1 MKIKQT
7 MLVQKLVCTWF
18 YFGSGLLFFGQKFL
32 YVGKTLEGSFTVG
45 NIEGNTVTMWVHP
58 QAVVSV
64 AFNSYILINNK

>member
-45 NIEGNTVTMWVHP
+45 NIDGLHKGNTVTM
-58 QAVVSV
+58 
-64 AFNSYILINNK
+64 